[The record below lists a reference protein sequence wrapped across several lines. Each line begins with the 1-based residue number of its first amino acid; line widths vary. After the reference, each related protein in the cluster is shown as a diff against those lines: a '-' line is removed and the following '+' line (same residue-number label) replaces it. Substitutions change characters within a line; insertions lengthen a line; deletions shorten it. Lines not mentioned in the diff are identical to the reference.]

1 MDVSDMSN
9 APRRVG
15 VGMRGAVWLALLAV
29 TAGPSACRKYEETA
43 DFCSRDDECL
53 SRRCDLAAR
62 RCVAPSSADGG
73 AAGQAGTP
81 GDGGVGNGGAGGY
94 ATGVGGAAGGA
105 GSPAMG
111 TAGTGAGGLA
121 GMTTGGGG
129 SLGARGGGPGA
140 AASGG
145 TAGVA
150 PPIGGAGGGG
160 RGGCAA
166 KADCAS
172 TPATPVCDTTTRACV
187 GCLTNGD
194 CSGGTAVCNTTTRT
208 CVECATD
215 VQCTSA
221 AKPFCSSA
229 GACVGCAMAPAG
241 ATACAKKDAA
251 HPVCAAAGACVE
263 CAADADCHDA
273 TKPLCAAAT
282 ATCVPCS
289 MGAPSG
295 AAACAR
301 KDAAHPACG
310 STGACAE
317 CAADADCHDAS
328 RAFCASNGTCVGCA
342 QAPAGAGACAA
353 RDRTKPACAAS
364 GACVTCVANAD
375 CPNTTPVCSAS
386 NACGP
391 CSKDG
396 DCSGRAGPGVCM
408 SHQDGRCADDAE
420 TLYVQATSSCSDA
433 SGAGGAKGT
442 AGTSATPLCTL
453 QAATSAVAAMSSTA
467 DLVVVRGTVTG
478 ATAAFAVP
486 AKKKLSVVGQMTA
499 FIAGGLSP
507 AFRLS
512 SGEAYLRDLKLTTAA
527 SIGCQADTGTLLRL
541 DHVTVTGN
549 AGGGILLDGAAFEI
563 RNSTVTSNGPAVQG
577 AVSWGGIFANN
588 PPAAGPKIL
597 DLLTVQ
603 GNLSPGITC
612 SSAITGTGVLASS
625 NLGGDVISTCGFA
638 PCTAAS
644 ASCGA
649 R

>member
-1 MDVSDMSN
+1 MPQ
-9 APRRVG
+9 APRNVG
-15 VGMRGAVWLALLAV
+15 GRMRRAVLLAV
-29 TAGPSACRKYEETA
+29 LAATAVPSACRKYEETA
-43 DFCSRDDECL
+43 DFCSRDDECP
-53 SRRCDLAAR
+53 SGHCDLAAR
-62 RCVAPSSADGG
+62 RCLAPSLTDGG
-73 AAGQAGTP
+73 AAGHGGTTA
-81 GDGGVGNGGAGGY
+81 DGGVAGAGGY
-94 ATGVGGAAGGA
+94 PTAAGGAAGGTGA
-105 GSPAMG
+105 PPTGA
-111 TAGTGAGGLA
+111 AGTGLGGSGT
-121 GMTTGGGG
+121 GMTAGGGG
-129 SLGARGGGPGA
+129 GGEPSARGGGPSA
-140 AASGG
+140 PASGG
-145 TAGVA
+145 VAGVA
-150 PPIGGAGGGG
+150 PPSGGAGGHAGAGG
-160 RGGCAA
+160 RSGCAA

-172 TPATPVCDTTTRACV
+172 TPATPVCDTATRACV
-187 GCLTNGD
+187 GCLSNGD
-194 CSGGTAVCNTTTRT
+194 CSGGTPACNTTTRT

-215 VQCTSA
+215 TQCGTT

-241 ATACAKKDAA
+241 ASACTKKDAT
-251 HPVCAAAGACVE
+251 HPVCGATGACVE
-263 CAADADCHDA
+263 CAADPDCHDA
-273 TKPLCAAAT
+273 SKPLCAAAT

-295 AAACAR
+295 AAACAK

-310 STGACAE
+310 ATGACVE
-317 CAADADCHDAS
+317 CAADADCHDAN
-328 RAFCASNGTCVGCA
+328 RGFCASNGTCVGCA
-342 QAPAGAGACAA
+342 QAPAGAGACAG
-353 RDRTKPACAAS
+353 RDRGKPACGPS
-364 GACVTCVANAD
+364 GACVACVTNAD

-396 DCSGRAGPGVCM
+396 DCSGRSGPGVCM

-420 TLYVQATSSCSDA
+420 TLYVQAVPSCSDA
-433 SGAGGAKGT
+433 SGAGGAKAT

-453 QAATSAVAAMSSTA
+453 QAATSAVSAMSNMA

-512 SGEAYLRDLKLTTAA
+512 SGEAFLRDLKLTTAA

-549 AGGGILLDGAAFEI
+549 VGGGILLDGAAFEI

-588 PPAAGPKIL
+588 PPAAGPKTL